1 MKPNYQRYYV
11 KYMIKKPILFYS
23 FLFLGVVGFIFGSM
37 NIQMDIR
44 KSYPAEYV
52 EGQLIIFT
60 EEVFEPQEVFLYTDK
75 NDSVERYIV
84 KEGRKEDG
92 KLVLILEEPPQQKEE
107 AFIAEFTVGT
117 ESLLYRIFVKAGRA

>member
-44 KSYPAEYV
+44 KSYPAVCEDV
-52 EGQLIIFT
+52 IQLK
-60 EEVFEPQEVFLYTDK
+60 TDI
-75 NDSVERYIV
+75 S
-84 KEGRKEDG
+84 
-92 KLVLILEEPPQQKEE
+92 
-107 AFIAEFTVGT
+107 
-117 ESLLYRIFVKAGRA
+117 